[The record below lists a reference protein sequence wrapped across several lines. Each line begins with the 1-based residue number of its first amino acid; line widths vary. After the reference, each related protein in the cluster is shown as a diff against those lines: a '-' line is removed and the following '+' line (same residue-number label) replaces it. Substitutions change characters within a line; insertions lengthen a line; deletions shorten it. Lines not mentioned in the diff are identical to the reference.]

1 MVSRP
6 TGGSQ
11 GWHWG
16 HRVRRDSGPTREGCP
31 GHSQSRY
38 GWVGGEMPFKGPG
51 RWPHV
56 QKPGPGSRRRRS
68 SSGSVPRPPP
78 SGWLGRRG
86 GLPSSGYTVRDNGA
100 WSPLLWDAAI
110 TRKGTA
116 FPPATCVPHYRTQR
130 SHKMGGERA
139 VSHCAKRVCV
149 CVSVVPHECPLGSP
163 GDTEQCPPGCSYS
176 RRQGCLSPGVQN
188 TPARMLPSGEGPL
201 GDTGTGTGHV
211 AVSVNPRRTCLAPT
225 MAPRKA
231 RAGTH
236 AHNSRR
242 SRVPH
247 VTRGWGGSV
256 CAFTPSIHTP
266 TRVRCCAH
274 RRTWRGPV
282 ARTELEAQPC
292 SPAGHTR
299 VAFGHRTCAN
309 PLCVPSAGVNN
320 ALAHNHAARL
330 CSCTSAFTAHTLCHT
345 CTRLWAPSSSALT
358 SDLVH
363 AHHHD
368 PISYQTPHGAVTHGG
383 KQGALADGCQPCQG
397 QGMGSGPPAV
407 PSAISEGSARGGGRG
422 GSPALGE
429 DVFGA

>member
-1 MVSRP
+1 MARGWGRGCCGRWRGAVSGRVCSSSPPLSIPGPHEVTGQDLKEDKEDQPAPQISPPPPAPLSPARPQRDGRGAQGEGGWGVVSRP

-100 WSPLLWDAAI
+100 WSPLLWGAAI

-130 SHKMGGERA
+130 SHKMGEERA
-139 VSHCAKRVCV
+139 VSHCAKRGCV

-188 TPARMLPSGEGPL
+188 TPP
-201 GDTGTGTGHV
+201 
-211 AVSVNPRRTCLAPT
+211 
-225 MAPRKA
+225 
-231 RAGTH
+231 TH
-236 AHNSRR
+236 AALG
-242 SRVPH
+242 
-247 VTRGWGGSV
+247 RG
-256 CAFTPSIHTP
+256 T
-266 TRVRCCAH
+266 
-274 RRTWRGPV
+274 
-282 ARTELEAQPC
+282 AR
-292 SPAGHTR
+292 
-299 VAFGHRTCAN
+299 GHRDRHRT
-309 PLCVPSAGVNN
+309 
-320 ALAHNHAARL
+320 R
-330 CSCTSAFTAHTLCHT
+330 CHV
-345 CTRLWAPSSSALT
+345 RKP
-358 SDLVH
+358 
-363 AHHHD
+363 
-368 PISYQTPHGAVTHGG
+368 
-383 KQGALADGCQPCQG
+383 
-397 QGMGSGPPAV
+397 
-407 PSAISEGSARGGGRG
+407 
-422 GSPALGE
+422 
-429 DVFGA
+429 